1 MATKKPTPAAGTY
14 RATVQAALDHVL
26 QQVEDLEG
34 RHAAALAEF
43 ETSARELED
52 VQAAA
57 SPHRPASQREYD
69 ATMRHNK
76 AQQAIGDLQR
86 DLIDLRRDKAALS
99 AKLHAPRLLAEAK
112 AELQKQRNHAATL
125 RRELVQVE
133 AVAGKLQAS
142 VRGADEALAAEL
154 QAHATAMVRHGGP
167 LPTPDSL
174 LRQRADLEGQR
185 LAWETAA
192 DRAQLLRAEVAATE
206 GLARDA
212 RDEVVVHQAAVAEA
226 AALEVVHQHL
236 AVFAAAAAA
245 QANAGRSL
253 SGRYVVEMP
262 VEAVSAAR
270 EALWADSSEQSA

>member
-1 MATKKPTPAAGTY
+1 MAAPKKPTPGTY
-14 RATVQAALDHVL
+14 RATVQAAFDLVT
-26 QQVEDLEG
+26 QQIEDLEG

-57 SPHRPASQREYD
+57 SPHRPASQREHD
-69 ATMRHNK
+69 AATRHDK
-76 AQQAIGDLQR
+76 AQRAVGDLQR

-99 AKLHAPRLLAEAK
+99 AKLHAPRLLAESK
-112 AELQKQRNHAATL
+112 AELQKQRQHATAL
-125 RRELVQVE
+125 RRELAQVE
-133 AVAGKLQAS
+133 ALAGKLRAS
-142 VRGADEALAAEL
+142 VREAGEALTADL
-154 QAHATAMVRHGGP
+154 QAHAEAMVGHGGP
-167 LPTPDSL
+167 LPTPEAV
-174 LRQRADLEGQR
+174 LRLRADLEGRQ
-185 LAWETAA
+185 LACDTAEG
-192 DRAQLLRAEVAATE
+192 RAQALRAEVATTE

-212 RDEVVVHQAAVAEA
+212 RDELAVHQAAVAEA

-253 SGRYVVEMP
+253 SGRYVVELP

-270 EALWADSSEQSA
+270 EALWAEQGE